1 MKPTSEKPL
10 VAVRRSWR
18 WRLAQAVAFVALGLA
33 VGYASG
39 RRAAVHPTNAP
50 EGMRWVP
57 GGEFTMGT
65 DSPQAWPDERPAHR
79 VKVDGFWIDDH
90 EVTNAEFRAFVQATH
105 YVTTAE
111 TPPSLDEIMSQTP
124 PGTPPPPPEM
134 LVAGSLVFKP
144 PAGQVDL
151 NDLSQ
156 WWVWTPGASWRAPEG
171 PGSDLHGRDDHP
183 VVQVSWDD
191 AVAYARWAGK
201 RLPTEAEWERAAK
214 GTLDK
219 EPYTWGSEPPSDKN
233 TPANIWQGEFPSR
246 NSASDG
252 FERTSTVKSFP
263 PNSLGLYDMAGNVW
277 EWCSDWYERDL
288 YARRA
293 SAGTVVNPSGPARSD
308 DPTRPYAP
316 LRVQRGG
323 SFLCNDDYC
332 SRYRPSARH
341 GGSPDTG
348 TSHVGFRC
356 AKSPPVGR

>member
-1 MKPTSEKPL
+1 MKATL
-10 VAVRRSWR
+10 VKTPARMFRSWP
-18 WRLAQAVAFVALGLA
+18 RLALAVGLLGLGLA
-33 VGYASG
+33 AGYAAG
-39 RRAAVHPTNAP
+39 RKRWLAAPAAP
-50 EGMRWVP
+50 PGMRWVP

-90 EVTNAEFRAFVQATH
+90 EVTNAEFRAFVNATG

-111 TPPSLDEIMSQTP
+111 KAPSVEEILSQTP

-134 LVAGSLVFKP
+134 MVPGSLVFKS

-151 NDLSQ
+151 RDISQ
-156 WWVWTPGASWRAPEG
+156 WWIWTPGASWRAPEG
-171 PGSDLHGRDDHP
+171 PGSTIDGRDDHP

-214 GTLDK
+214 GTRDK
-219 EPYTWGSEPPSDKN
+219 EPYTWGSDPPSDKN
-233 TPANIWQGEFPSR
+233 TPANIWQGQFPSR
-246 NSASDG
+246 NSATDG
-252 FERTSTVKSFP
+252 FERTSPVKSFP

-277 EWCSDWYERDL
+277 EWCADWYERDL

-293 SAGTVVNPSGPARSD
+293 SAGTIVNPAGPAHSD
-308 DPTRPYAP
+308 DPSRPYSP

-356 AKSPPVGR
+356 VKSPPAGR